1 MIDRDSKQHFRDLQD
16 RLRNPLLTAL
26 AVLLVLII
34 FVIAPLHAA
43 GIVKSQGYRIAAAL
57 VLVAAVLV
65 MSGSTLAV
73 TAMLIAVGLA
83 IGATLLPHS
92 QDSNLDIHLYA
103 TAWVTLGLPL
113 L

>member
-16 RLRNPLLTAL
+16 RLRDPLLTAL

-43 GIVKSQGYRIAAAL
+43 GIV
-57 VLVAAVLV
+57 

-83 IGATLLPHS
+83 IAATLLPHS
-92 QDSNLDIHLYA
+92 QDSE
-103 TAWVTLGLPL
+103 P
-113 L
+113 